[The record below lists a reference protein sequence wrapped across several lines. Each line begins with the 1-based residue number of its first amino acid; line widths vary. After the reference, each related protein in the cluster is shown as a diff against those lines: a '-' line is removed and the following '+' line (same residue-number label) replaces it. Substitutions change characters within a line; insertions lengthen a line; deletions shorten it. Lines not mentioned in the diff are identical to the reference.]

1 MDQGLGLLPL
11 GASGEPGPH
20 CLGGGR
26 WQGPLP
32 LFLSV
37 FETWLWVVTRMLA
50 EGQLWTHDQWENGFQ
65 WLDRSLAVFDLIK
78 PPPLFGEKDLRYCH
92 ARVLA
97 TPQHL
102 FPESPPPPFLPSLSG
117 QNFKGWGRGGT
128 VDGGR
133 YYLSLCSW
141 CKESLPASLPP
152 GQVPSRVPSEQ

>member
-1 MDQGLGLLPL
+1 
-11 GASGEPGPH
+11 
-20 CLGGGR
+20 
-26 WQGPLP
+26 
-32 LFLSV
+32 
-37 FETWLWVVTRMLA
+37 MLA

-102 FPESPPPPFLPSLSG
+102 FPESPPHTLFLPSLSG
-117 QNFKGWGRGGT
+117 QNFKGWGRGDT

-152 GQVPSRVPSEQ
+152 TGSGALPSAKRTVRGPTLPVYSLEPLLPEAGQVGVGTR